1 MEKPEEL
8 VWTAA
13 GFGGGLLHADLRGHL
28 TGSIMVIGL
37 YAGEQGLDRTRAKG
51 LSNQKTREF
60 WTWWTST
67 APLHCADIRPAK
79 ACDRLGKLAAVE
91 LERLIGS
98 PPKTA

>member
-1 MEKPEEL
+1 LEKPEEL